1 MTRTFSK
8 IFGLGGMRI
17 GWAYAP
23 PAVIDVLNRVRAPFN
38 VSIAAQAAAIAALAE
53 PGWVEKG
60 RAHNAEYR
68 PKLAAGLQ
76 AAGIKVW
83 PSEGNFVLADFAVP
97 ERAKA
102 ADEFLRARGVIARP
116 VGGYGLPQCL
126 RITVGTAEEVGIVI
140 DTLSAFMRSLM
151 PEPLFKRLALI
162 GIGLI
167 GSSVA
172 RIARER
178 GDLAGEI
185 VVNAR
190 TAKTLDRVRELGFAD
205 RVEADAARAVE
216 GADCVMLCAPVGA
229 FADIAA
235 AIAPH
240 LAAGAILT
248 DVGSTKQSVI
258 RDVGPLVPA
267 GVHFVPAHPVAGTE
281 YSGPDSGFT
290 TLFEGRWALL
300 TPPPGAD
307 EAAVAKIEELWRRC
321 GSMVQRMEPGH
332 HDRVLAIVSHLPH
345 LIAFTICGTADD
357 LADESRQ
364 EVVRFAASGFRDFTR
379 IAASDPVMWR
389 DIFLNNR
396 EALLEM
402 LARFMEDAQAMSRA
416 VRWGDAAY
424 IEDKVERGRKIRRS
438 LIEVKQA

>member
-1 MTRTFSK
+1 
-8 IFGLGGMRI
+8 
-17 GWAYAP
+17 
-23 PAVIDVLNRVRAPFN
+23 V
-38 VSIAAQAAAIAALAE
+38 
-53 PGWVEKG
+53 
-60 RAHNAEYR
+60 
-68 PKLAAGLQ
+68 
-76 AAGIKVW
+76 
-83 PSEGNFVLADFAVP
+83 
-97 ERAKA
+97 
-102 ADEFLRARGVIARP
+102 
-116 VGGYGLPQCL
+116 
-126 RITVGTAEEVGIVI
+126 
-140 DTLSAFMRSLM
+140 
-151 PEPLFKRLALI
+151 PEPLFQRLTLI

-178 GDLAGEI
+178 GDIAGEI

-216 GADCVMLCAPVGA
+216 GADCIMLCAPVGA
-229 FADIAA
+229 FADIAST
-235 AIAPH
+235 IAPH

-290 TLFEGRWALL
+290 TLFQGRWALV
-300 TPPPGAD
+300 TPVPGTG
-307 EAAVAKIEELWRRC
+307 EAAVAKVEELWRRC

-357 LADESRQ
+357 LEGETRK
-364 EVVRFAASGFRDFTR
+364 EVLQFAASGFRDFTR

-396 EALLEM
+396 EAVLEM
-402 LARFMEDAQAMSRA
+402 LQRFSEDLTALQRA
-416 VRWGDAAY
+416 IRWGEAAKL
-424 IEDKVERGRKIRRS
+424 EELFTRTRAIRRS
-438 LIEVKQA
+438 IIEAKQA

>member
-1 MTRTFSK
+1 M
-8 IFGLGGMRI
+8 
-17 GWAYAP
+17 A
-23 PAVIDVLNRVRAPFN
+23 
-38 VSIAAQAAAIAALAE
+38 
-53 PGWVEKG
+53 
-60 RAHNAEYR
+60 
-68 PKLAAGLQ
+68 
-76 AAGIKVW
+76 
-83 PSEGNFVLADFAVP
+83 
-97 ERAKA
+97 
-102 ADEFLRARGVIARP
+102 
-116 VGGYGLPQCL
+116 
-126 RITVGTAEEVGIVI
+126 
-140 DTLSAFMRSLM
+140 
-151 PEPLFKRLALI
+151 EPLFRRLALL
-162 GIGLI
+162 GVGLI

-178 GDLAGEI
+178 GDLAAEV

-190 TAKTLDRVRELGFAD
+190 TQKTLDRVVQLGFAD
-205 RVEADAARAVE
+205 RVELDPARAVT
-216 GADCVMLCAPVGA
+216 GADCVMLAAPVGA
-229 FADIAA
+229 FGELAA
-235 AIAPH
+235 RIAPH
-240 LAAGAILT
+240 LVPGAILT

-258 RDVGPLVPA
+258 RDVGPLVPQ

-290 TLFEGRWALL
+290 TLFDGRWTLL
-300 TPPPGAD
+300 TPPPGTD
-307 EAAVAKIEELWRRC
+307 EAAVEKIAELWRRC
-321 GSMVQRMEPGH
+321 GSMIEQMEPAH

-364 EVVRFAASGFRDFTR
+364 EVLNFAASGFRDFTR

-424 IEDKVERGRKIRRS
+424 IEDMVERGRKIRRS
-438 LIEVKQA
+438 LIELKQA